1 MPRIRP
7 IDPETATGRA
17 KELLNRVER
26 TVGGTPSL
34 IRAMAQSPATLDGY
48 LSLSTA
54 LSGGVLNACLREQIA
69 LAAADNEQDDQC
81 ACAHAHLACS
91 VGVSNDDLVN
101 DLLDP
106 SIDPRMAAVLTF
118 ARAIVKERGF
128 VDDQAV
134 EAARAAGLGDPEI
147 TEIIANVALN
157 IFTNYF
163 VHVAK
168 AEIDFPVVDAGTAQQ
183 AG

>member
-1 MPRIRP
+1 MPRIQP

-26 TVGGTPSL
+26 SVGGTPSL

-48 LSLSTA
+48 LSLSKA
-54 LSGGVLNACLREQIA
+54 LSGGVLNAALREQIA
-69 LAAADNEQDDQC
+69 LAAADDEQDGQC

-91 VGVSNDDLVN
+91 VGVADEDFVN

-106 SIDPRMAAVLTF
+106 STDLRTAAVLTF
-118 ARAIVKERGF
+118 ARAIVQERGF

-163 VHVAK
+163 IHVAK
-168 AEIDFPVVDAGTAQQ
+168 TEIDIPVVDAEAAQQ
-183 AG
+183 AR